1 METKD
6 RKKLVGRLVGQYFT
20 FSSIKSTNSF
30 NPQKIKKK
38 TITNQI
44 DSHIALRFYV
54 DHEKKFKIQKT

>member
-1 METKD
+1 METKE

-30 NPQKIKKK
+30 NPQKLKKN
-38 TITNQI
+38 ITNQI

-54 DHEKKFKIQKT
+54 DH